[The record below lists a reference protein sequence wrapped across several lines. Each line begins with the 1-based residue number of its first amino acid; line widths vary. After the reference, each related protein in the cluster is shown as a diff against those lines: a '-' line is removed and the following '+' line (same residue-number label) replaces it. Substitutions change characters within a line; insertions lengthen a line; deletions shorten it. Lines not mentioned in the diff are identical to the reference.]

1 MCGIAGFI
9 GEAPPDLLPAMLDLL
24 RHRGPDDMGIHAE
37 PGVALGMTRLA
48 IIDLVTGRQPMS
60 DADER
65 FWLVFNGEIYNFRE
79 LRAELEARGRR
90 FRTQSDTEV
99 ILQAYATFGEACVE
113 RLRGMFAFALWDHA
127 RRALFLARDRL
138 GKKPLYYWQHGGLL
152 AFASEPK
159 ALLRHPAVSRDVD
172 WAAFHHYLAFGY
184 TPGRSSVYAGMLKLP
199 PAHTATLVDGRL
211 TLSRY
216 WQLPTGPAAVLPASI
231 EDTAATLREQLR
243 DAVRLR
249 LESDV
254 PLGVFL
260 SGGIDSSAVV
270 ASMREVTSGRITTV
284 SIGFARAFASYD
296 ELPYARLV
304 AERFGTDHHEEVL
317 EPNVAELLP
326 TIVRHFDE
334 PFADSSAVP
343 TFAVAQATA
352 RLVKV
357 ALSGIGG
364 DETFGGYPRYL
375 GVRVSE
381 LYARLPRAARRAA
394 GALAQA
400 LVRESRTSRN
410 LGGWVRRFAAG
421 AEAPLPE
428 RYLRWTRFFGDEELA
443 RLATP
448 ALGALLTS
456 SVDAAQR
463 SAFET
468 HGHGDPLDGAFR
480 IDLATYLPDD
490 LLVMA
495 DRMSMANSLELRAP
509 FCDHRLVEASLAI
522 PPSVKIP
529 GRRLKG
535 LLKTAFADV
544 LPRPVLEHR
553 KQGFMIPLG
562 AWLTSDLRA
571 TLEDLL
577 APSLVAARGL
587 FEPAEVERLRREHA
601 GGARDHAD
609 RLFTLMMTE
618 LWIREYLDRGGQWS
632 LGGAHAR
639 GTRAG
644 RPVVARPRTLRI
656 LMVSDVSPARPEGG
670 AERMLREQASRLAAL
685 GHRVRVVSRAHAD
698 GGQAPLDLAGVHVR
712 HFPMDHRS
720 VAGFVRTSILAARRA
735 TSADLAESPADVLH
749 LYQPLAGYG
758 ALLSPAARRL
768 PMLYTFH
775 SPAPLEYR
783 ARHGMTRRHRGG
795 LAGGFGAAALWLVER
810 ACLRRARL
818 IHVLSDFSAGQL
830 ETLYRIPPERIVKI
844 PGAVELERFRPAAD
858 RAAVRRALGLPEG
871 RPLLLTVRNLERR
884 MGLDLLLRAMARV
897 KARVPEAL
905 LLLGGAGSLRGELEA
920 LGASLG
926 LDGHVRFLGFIPDR
940 TLPAFY
946 QAADVFVLP
955 TRELEGFGLVTVE
968 ALACGTP
975 VLGTRVGATP
985 EILAPLSPSLIFRGL
1000 APETLADD
1008 LTGLLERLTDPA
1020 DAARLRAECRRHAEA
1035 HYGWD
1040 RAIAALAE
1048 ALERVAGM
1056 R

>member
-1 MCGIAGFI
+1 MCGIAGWV
-9 GEAPPDLLPAMLDLL
+9 GEVPAELLPAMLDLL
-24 RHRGPDDMGIHAE
+24 RHRGPDDSGVHAE

-65 FWLVFNGEIYNFRE
+65 YWLVFNGEIYNFRQ
-79 LRAELEARGRR
+79 LRTELEAHGRR

-99 ILQAYATFGEACVE
+99 ILQAYAAFGEACVE
-113 RLRGMFAFALWDHA
+113 RLRGMFAFAIWDRA

-138 GKKPLYYWQHGGLL
+138 GKKPLYYWRHGSVL

-159 ALLRHPAVSRDVD
+159 ALLLHPAVSRDVD
-172 WAAFHHYLAFGY
+172 WAAFQHYLAFGY
-184 TPGRSSVYAGMLKLP
+184 TPGERSIYAGMLKLP
-199 PAHTATLVDGRL
+199 PAHTATLADGRL

-216 WQLPTGPAAVLPASI
+216 WQLPPGPPAARRVSVK
-231 EDTAATLREQLR
+231 ETAAAVREELRE
-243 DAVRLR
+243 AVRLR

-260 SGGIDSSAVV
+260 SGGVDSSAVV
-270 ASMREVTSGRITTV
+270 ASMREVTNGRIATF
-284 SIGFARAFASYD
+284 SIGFAGAFASYD

-352 RLVKV
+352 HVVKV

-394 GALAQA
+394 GALAQG
-400 LVRESRTSRN
+400 LVRESRSSRN

-421 AEAPLPE
+421 AETPLPE
-428 RYLRWTRFFGDEELA
+428 RYVGWTRFFGDEDLT

-448 ALGALLTS
+448 ALRSLMTG

-468 HGHGDPLDGAFR
+468 RGHGDPMDGAFR

-509 FCDHRLVEASLAI
+509 FCDHRIVEASLAI
-522 PPSVKIP
+522 APSMKIP
-529 GRRLKG
+529 GPHLKG
-535 LLKTAFADV
+535 LLKTAFAGV

-562 AWLTSDLRA
+562 AWLAGDLRA
-571 TLEDLL
+571 TLESLL

-587 FEPAEVERLRREHA
+587 FEPAEVERLTREHLA
-601 GGARDHAD
+601 GARDHAD
-609 RLFTLMMTE
+609 RLWTLMMAE

-632 LGGAHAR
+632 LGAPGVR
-639 GTRAG
+639 
-644 RPVVARPRTLRI
+644 RPRAPRPAVAPPGTLRV

-670 AERMLREQASRLAAL
+670 GERMLREQASRLAARGL
-685 GHRVRVVSRAHAD
+685 RVRVLSRARPD
-698 GGQAPLDLAGVHVR
+698 GVHEPLDLDGVHVR
-712 HFPMDHRS
+712 HFPIDHRS
-720 VAGFVRTSILAARRA
+720 AVGFVRSSILAARRA
-735 TSADLAESPADVLH
+735 TSEDLAESPADVLH
-749 LYQPLAGYG
+749 LHQPLAGYG

-768 PMLYTFH
+768 PMLYSFY

-795 LAGGFGAAALWLVER
+795 FTGVFGAAGLWLVER

-818 IHVLSDFSAGQL
+818 IHVLSDFSAHQL
-830 ETLYRIPPERIVKI
+830 KALYGVAPERIVKI
-844 PGAVELERFRPAAD
+844 PGAVELQRFRPAAD
-858 RAAVRRALGLPEG
+858 RAAVRRELGLPEG
-871 RPLLLTVRNLERR
+871 HPLLLTVRNLESR

-897 KARVPEAL
+897 RARVPEAL
-905 LLLGGAGSLRGELEA
+905 LLIGGAGSLRAELEA
-920 LGASLG
+920 LSAALG

-940 TLPAFY
+940 ALPAFY

-1000 APETLADD
+1000 TPEILAEDLTRLLETLAD
-1008 LTGLLERLTDPA
+1008 
-1020 DAARLRAECRRHAEA
+1020 AAAATRLREECRRHAEA
-1035 HYGWD
+1035 RYGWD

-1056 R
+1056 P